1 MLLSVD
7 YIYRLLITLDSS
19 TAFQLTIIFSSDL
32 LLFFLHTIFSSHMD
46 VKALRFGYQIS
57 KQNFSVLWKQEDVYV
72 DFNLEKR
79 KWFFFL
85 SHLSEAYKLEI
96 SFDSIWQIKLHRPR
110 GQSTMFL
117 LLQVNQYVAY
127 FLITFI
133 FSVYMLACTSQMMF
147 NTILSFF
154 S

>member
-19 TAFQLTIIFSSDL
+19 TAFQLTIIFLSEL
-32 LLFFLHTIFSSHMD
+32 LLFLHTMD
-46 VKALRFGYQIS
+46 IKALHFGYQIS

-85 SHLSEAYKLEI
+85 SYLSEAYKLEI

-117 LLQVNQYVAY
+117 LLQVN
-127 FLITFI
+127 
-133 FSVYMLACTSQMMF
+133 
-147 NTILSFF
+147 
-154 S
+154 